1 MWSISYWIKDVVSA
15 RLERLPTL
23 SDLLSPFREER
34 WRGVPSGRIRDALPR
49 WAPRHPS
56 IRSSDI
62 DTSPAWVPT
71 RSANFRRYA
80 IQIIHGERGIGCET
94 LSGAAI
100 PQHSQDHDLCRK
112 RGDHA
117 SALTFSQS
125 QTGTI
130 FPANLAMVSPSP
142 PSRNCWSIRSPS
154 ATPMPLSQT
163 VSVERQAHLS
173 ADSGLTESD
182 AGLRGAMVPPCQ
194 RTSE

>member
-1 MWSISYWIKDVVSA
+1 MNILCPFHGSCQCVEFVGRLSEWMWSISYWIKDVVSA
-15 RLERLPTL
+15 RPGRLPTL
-23 SDLLSPFREER
+23 SDLLSQFREKR
-34 WRGVPSGRIRDALPR
+34 WRGVSSGRIRDALSR

-62 DTSPAWVPT
+62 DTSPAWVLT
-71 RSANFRRYA
+71 RSANFRRYV
-80 IQIIHGERGIGCET
+80 IQIIRGERGIACET

-100 PQHSQDHDLCRK
+100 PQHSQDLCRK

-142 PSRNCWSIRSPS
+142 QSRNC
-154 ATPMPLSQT
+154 
-163 VSVERQAHLS
+163 
-173 ADSGLTESD
+173 
-182 AGLRGAMVPPCQ
+182 
-194 RTSE
+194 